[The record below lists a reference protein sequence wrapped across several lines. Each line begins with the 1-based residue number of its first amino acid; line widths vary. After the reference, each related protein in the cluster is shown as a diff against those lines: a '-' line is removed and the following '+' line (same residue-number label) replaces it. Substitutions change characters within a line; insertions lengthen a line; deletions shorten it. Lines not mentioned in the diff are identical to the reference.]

1 MQNFKLVL
9 ASASPRRREILK
21 EAGYK
26 FDVIPSDATEEASY
40 KRPAYYAQELAALKA
55 NDVAKRILDTETP
68 YENGKYTKGE
78 VIIIG
83 ADTIVS
89 LLDNIL
95 GKPKDRD
102 DAFRMLQALAGR
114 RHYVYTGVALIRAV
128 DGKIVNRRSLY
139 IRAGVVVAGLTDQE
153 INDYIDTDECMDKA
167 GSYAIQGKFAKHVE
181 RIEGN
186 YSTIVGLP
194 IYDVYKL
201 INDVRGV

>member
-55 NDVAKRILDTETP
+55 NDVAKKILDAETP

-102 DAFRMLQALAGR
+102 DAFKMLQALSGR

-139 IRAGVVVAGLTDQE
+139 IRAGVVVAELTDQE
-153 INDYIDTDECMDKA
+153 INDYIDTGECMDKA

>member
-26 FDVIPSDATEEASY
+26 FDIIPSDATEEASY

-55 NDVAKRILDTETP
+55 NDVAKKILDAETP
-68 YENGKYTKGE
+68 YENGKYMKGE

-102 DAFRMLQALAGR
+102 DAFKTLRALAGR

-128 DGKIVNRRSLY
+128 DGRIVNRRSIY
-139 IRAGVVVAGLTDQE
+139 VRSGVVVAKLTDQE
-153 INDYIDTDECMDKA
+153 INDYIDTDECTDKA

>member
-55 NDVAKRILDTETP
+55 NDVAKRILDAETP